1 MSRTSRSAPV
11 VALAAVL
18 AGFVLTGCS
27 DTKTGAAAVV
37 NGDRVEISTLNSL
50 VEQAADA
57 RQSVGAEPVPGVEA
71 SQEELTS
78 VLTDKVLDEAARRA
92 GIVVTATEIADA
104 KRDWA
109 GTNPGATIET
119 LLARQGVPA
128 SQVDHFVRRSVLI
141 DKIIIANGQDPRTEA
156 GQQKVVEVFRSTAES
171 MDITVNPRYGQWNP
185 ADGLVPTT
193 YGWLTPNRIA

>member
-11 VALAAVL
+11 LALAAVL

-27 DTKTGAAAVV
+27 DAKSGAAAVV
-37 NGDRVEISTLNSL
+37 NGDRIEISTLNSL

-92 GIVVTATEIADA
+92 GIGVTATEIADA

-109 GTNPGATIET
+109 AANPGAVIET
-119 LLARQGVPA
+119 VLARQGVPA

-141 DKIIIANGQDPRTEA
+141 DKIIIANGADPRTEA
-156 GQQKVVEVFRSTAES
+156 GQQKVVEVFKATAES
-171 MDITVNPRYGQWNP
+171 MDITVNPRYGEWDP
-185 ADGLVPTT
+185 ANGLVPTT
-193 YGWLTPNRIA
+193 YGWLTPDRIA

>member
-11 VALAAVL
+11 LALAAVL

-27 DTKTGAAAVV
+27 DTKSGAAAVV
-37 NGDRVEISTLNSL
+37 DGDRIEISTLNSL

-92 GIVVTATEIADA
+92 NVTVTATEIADA
-104 KRDWA
+104 KRAWA
-109 GTNPGATIET
+109 TANPGATIET

-141 DKIIIANGQDPRTEA
+141 DKIIIANGKDPGTPEA
-156 GQQKVVEVFRSTAES
+156 QQTVVQVFQATAES
-171 MDITVNPRYGQWNP
+171 MDITVNPRYGEWNP

-193 YGWLTPNRIA
+193 YGWLTPDRIA

>member
-1 MSRTSRSAPV
+1 
-11 VALAAVL
+11 
-18 AGFVLTGCS
+18 
-27 DTKTGAAAVV
+27 
-37 NGDRVEISTLNSL
+37 ISTLNSL

-57 RQSVGAEPVPGVEA
+57 RESVGAEPVPGVEA

-92 GIVVTATEIADA
+92 GVTVTATEIAQA

-109 GTNPGATIET
+109 AANPGTAIET

-128 SQVDHFVRRSVLI
+128 SQVEHFVRRSVLI
-141 DKIIIANGQDPRTEA
+141 DKLIKAAGQDPRTEA
-156 GQQKVVEVFRSTAES
+156 GQQKVVEIFRTTAES
-171 MDITVNPRYGQWNP
+171 MDINVNPRYGVWDP

-193 YGWLTPNRIA
+193 YGWLTPNQIA